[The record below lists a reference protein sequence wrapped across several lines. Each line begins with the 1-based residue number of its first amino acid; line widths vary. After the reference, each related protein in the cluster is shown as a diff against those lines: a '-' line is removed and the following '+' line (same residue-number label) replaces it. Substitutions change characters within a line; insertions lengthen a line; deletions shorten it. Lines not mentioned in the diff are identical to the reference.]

1 MSQSKSILPPNAT
14 QLQTDLEAATNGR
27 LSLLDIDALRY
38 LNNPELC
45 QIEFLP
51 WLAWAM
57 SVDVWDPNWP
67 TDTQRSVVRESIQ
80 IHQQKGTVAGLK
92 RTLGSFVT
100 GRIRVTEWFEYG
112 GEPYTFR
119 VYATY
124 RDSGMS
130 LTDAELIYSAIM
142 QTKNLRSHLD
152 FFLPEI
158 ETTSSVPKYGVA
170 FGHREITT
178 IYPREDN
185 V

>member
-1 MSQSKSILPPNAT
+1 MSQNKSILPPNAT
-14 QLQTDLEAATNGR
+14 QLQKDLEAASTGR
-27 LSLLDIDALRY
+27 LSLLNVDALRY
-38 LNNPELC
+38 LNNPERC

-57 SVDVWDPNWP
+57 SVDVWDSNWP
-67 TDTQRSVVRESIQ
+67 ENTQRSVVRESIQ
-80 IHQQKGTVAGLK
+80 IHQRKGTVGGLK
-92 RTLGSFVT
+92 RTLGSFIT

-124 RDSGMS
+124 KNTGMS
-130 LTDAELIYSAIM
+130 VEDVELIYSAIM
-142 QTKNLRSHLD
+142 QTKNLRSYLE

-158 ETTSSVPKYGVA
+158 ETEDTVPRYGVA
-170 FGHREITT
+170 LGHLETTT